1 VTRAPGVKESR
12 LSRPG
17 WKILGVLLLVGLVM
31 AAAWGTRAGA
41 RSMAFF
47 RVRAVEVKGTQYLR
61 PDEIVGLLAVDTLA
75 SLWDDLEPLRRR
87 VSNHPQVA
95 SVSIA
100 RKMPGTLVVTVEENL
115 PVALVPTPKGLLPY
129 DSLGKQLPIDPSRQ
143 RLDLPVVATRD
154 PILLKLVGAIRS
166 LEPSLFARV
175 EEVRRTGRQ
184 EIQLT
189 LSPIS
194 EEATAESGDSLSARR
209 PSVRVRA
216 TTGLSVARL
225 ADIFPVESDLA
236 RRKSRVDELD
246 LRYRDQVIARLQ

>member
-1 VTRAPGVKESR
+1 MNESR

-17 WKILGVLLLVGLVM
+17 WKILGVLVLVGLVM

-61 PDEIVGLLAVDTLA
+61 ADEIVAMLAVDTLA
-75 SLWDDLEPLRRR
+75 SLWDDIEPLRRR
-87 VSNHPQVA
+87 ISNHPQVA
-95 SVSIA
+95 SVGIS
-100 RKMPGTLVVTVEENL
+100 RKMPGTLVITVAENL
-115 PVALVPTPKGLLPY
+115 PVALVPTPKGFLPY

-143 RLDLPVVATRD
+143 LLDLPVVATRD
-154 PILLKLVGAIRS
+154 PILLKLVGAIRT

-175 EEVRRTGRQ
+175 EEVRRAGAH

-189 LSPIS
+189 LSGIPGS
-194 EEATAESGDSLSARR
+194 ATTDSSDSIPVRR

-236 RRKSRVDELD
+236 RRRAPVDELD